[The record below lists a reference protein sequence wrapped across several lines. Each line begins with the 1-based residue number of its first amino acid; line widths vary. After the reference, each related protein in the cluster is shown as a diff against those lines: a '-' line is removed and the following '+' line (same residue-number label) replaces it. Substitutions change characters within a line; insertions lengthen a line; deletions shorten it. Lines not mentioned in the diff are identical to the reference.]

1 MSMRPAPTSTLISV
15 RDARI
20 RYGELTVLSGI
31 DLDVRP
37 GEALAILGR
46 NGAGKTSLLHAL
58 FHMGPKLDGR
68 YAVRGQDAAAWPVH
82 RIARAGLALV
92 PQGRGVFHTL
102 SVHESLALAALTPR
116 KHVRWTL
123 ESIYELFPQ
132 LHKYRRVS
140 AGALSGG
147 ERQMLA
153 LGRALLTQPDV
164 ILLDEPSE
172 GLAPMIIENVLLTHL
187 RALAEQ
193 GLALVLAEQN
203 MSLALRLATR
213 ALILGNGA
221 IVHEAPTRDLLADP
235 RPLHDHLG
243 L

>member
-1 MSMRPAPTSTLISV
+1 MIAQPTAASLLSV
-15 RDARI
+15 RRARI
-20 RYGELTVLSGI
+20 RYGDLTVLSGI

-37 GEALAILGR
+37 GEALAVLGR

-58 FHMGPKLDGR
+58 FHMGPTLDGVYTIR
-68 YAVRGQDAAAWPVH
+68 DQDACAWPIH

-102 SVHESLALAALTPR
+102 SVHESLALATIAPR
-116 KHVRWTL
+116 RRIRWTL
-123 ESIYELFPQ
+123 DGIYELFPQ
-132 LHKYRRVS
+132 LYKYRRVS
-140 AGALSGG
+140 SGALSGG

-153 LGRALLTQPDV
+153 LGRALLTQPDI

-187 RALAEQ
+187 RALTEQ

-203 MSLALRLATR
+203 ISLALRLASR
-213 ALILGNGA
+213 ALILGNGGIA
-221 IVHEAPTRDLLADP
+221 HEGLTQDLIADP